1 VQRSPFAKEFLASNS
16 IAGKFDVW
24 KRELQGDIDREFLL
38 DGIMNGFKLS
48 NLCEDK
54 ANVPSVDLNNHTSAS
69 THSKLVEKEL
79 LKQLTLGYYVKASV
93 KPTIVSPIGAIL
105 KDNASAVR
113 IIHDASRPMGEALN
127 DYSSNQTVKY
137 QTLEDACS
145 LINPGYYLA
154 KVDLKS
160 AYRSVPL
167 HPSEYCMTGIK
178 WKFQRDKFPT
188 YMFDTRLLFGA
199 RKGCSIF
206 HRLTQAIKRMMAKRG
221 IETMVVYLDDFLI
234 VMDSYSS
241 CRDAQHILI
250 SLLGELGFLVSWQK
264 VLGPSLKLPFLGI
277 VIDSVNCSLSL
288 DEQKL
293 CVLEEK
299 LEDFNR
305 RRRASKQQLQCLAGH
320 LNWACQ
326 AVRGGRFFLRRI
338 LDLINKLR
346 LSYHKTRL
354 THAFKLD
361 IKWWLHFLHTFN
373 GVVFMCSTVS
383 QVVHTDACN
392 SGAGMFFNGDWM
404 YLNWHCDFQEAEN
417 LHINSKEILAVVIA
431 AERWGKYWANS
442 EVTVCTDSVVAK
454 VVINRGSYR
463 DPYIMSA
470 LRYLFWMS
478 VEHNFKLHA
487 IHVPGTLNQLPD
499 AISRLPE
506 PGQLL
511 RLQSLLLNWH
521 HFMTPISNCLC
532 NWKFH
537 MSSGAFQVLKP
548 QLRWWKCNVS

>member
-1 VQRSPFAKEFLASNS
+1 
-16 IAGKFDVW
+16 
-24 KRELQGDIDREFLL
+24 
-38 DGIMNGFKLS
+38 
-48 NLCEDK
+48 
-54 ANVPSVDLNNHTSAS
+54 
-69 THSKLVEKEL
+69 
-79 LKQLTLGYYVKASV
+79 
-93 KPTIVSPIGAIL
+93 
-105 KDNASAVR
+105 
-113 IIHDASRPMGEALN
+113 MGEALN
-127 DYSSNQTVKY
+127 DYSSNNTVKY
-137 QTLEDACS
+137 QTLDDACA
-145 LINPGYYLA
+145 LVKPGYYLA

-178 WKFQRDKFPT
+178 WKFQGDNAPT

-206 HRLTQAIKRMMAKRG
+206 HRLTQAVKRMLVKRG
-221 IETMVVYLDDFLI
+221 IVSMVVYLDDFLI
-234 VMDSYSS
+234 VADSYNS

-250 SLLGELGFLVSWQK
+250 SLLGELGFLVSWHK

-277 VIDSVNCSLSL
+277 VIDSVTCSLSL
-288 DEQKL
+288 EEKKL
-293 CVLEEK
+293 RVLEEK

-305 RRRASKQQLQCLAGH
+305 RCRASKLQLQCLAGH

-338 LDLINKLR
+338 LDLMNKLR
-346 LSYHKTRL
+346 LSHHKTRL

-361 IKWWLHFLHTFN
+361 IKWWLQFLCTFN
-373 GVVFMCSTVS
+373 GVVFIRNAIS

-404 YLNWHCDFQEAEN
+404 YLNWNCDFQEAES

-431 AERWGKYWANS
+431 AERWGKDWANS

-454 VVINRGSYR
+454 AVINRGTYR

-470 LRYLFWMS
+470 LRYLFWIS
-478 VEHNFKLHA
+478 VEYNFKLHA
-487 IHVPGTLNQLPD
+487 IHIPGTLNQLPD

-521 HFMTPISNCLC
+521 HFMTPISNWPC
-532 NWKFH
+532 NWMYY
-537 MSSGAFQVLKP
+537 MSSGAFQVLRP
-548 QLRWWKCNVS
+548 QLQRWSCSFS